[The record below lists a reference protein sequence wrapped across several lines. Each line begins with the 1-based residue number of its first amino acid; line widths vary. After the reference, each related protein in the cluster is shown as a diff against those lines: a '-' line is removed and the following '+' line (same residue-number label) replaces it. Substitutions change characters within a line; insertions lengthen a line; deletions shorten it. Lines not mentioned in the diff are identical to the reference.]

1 MISANPHVDAMAPYA
16 LADLEAPGGKRLI
29 SLAQNES
36 AFPASPAAL
45 DAARRAAAASHLY
58 PDPDWVELRNAIA
71 SVHDVAANQ
80 IICGAGSMELIDCL
94 IRCYAGPG
102 AGVLST
108 QYGYAFFRI
117 AAQSAGA
124 EFTTARESDLTVSV
138 DALLDKAGPAIR
150 IVCLVNPGNPTGTRI
165 PATEVRRL
173 RENLRD
179 DILLIVDE
187 AYGEFADAAGERT
200 FDLVAQDNTV
210 VLRTFSKAYALA
222 GLRAGWGVFPDAIAA
237 HVRKLLNPNN
247 ISVITQAAAAAA
259 MADQAHMRKI
269 VNQTIAL
276 REEFAEEVRALDLC
290 VPASHTN
297 FFVIRFD
304 GPEAAASAEAE
315 LRSEGV
321 ILRGL
326 AGYGLPEC
334 LRATVGSE
342 ADMRTFLDILSA
354 WKGEN
359 A

>member
-1 MISANPHVDAMAPYA
+1 MIPANPHIAAMAPYA
-16 LADLEAPGGKRLI
+16 LADLAAPEGKRLI

-45 DAARRAAAASHLY
+45 EAARNAAVASHLY
-58 PDPDWVELRNAIA
+58 PDPDWIDLRSAIA
-71 SVHDVAANQ
+71 EVHDVAAEQ
-80 IICGAGSMELIDCL
+80 ILCGAGSMELIDCL
-94 IRCYAGPG
+94 IRCHAGPG

-124 EFTTARESDLTVSV
+124 EFCTARERDLTVSV
-138 DALLDKAGPAIR
+138 DTLLDEASPATR
-150 IVCLVNPGNPTGTRI
+150 VVCLVNPGNPTGTRI
-165 PATEVRRL
+165 PASEIQRL
-173 RENLRD
+173 RDSLRD
-179 DILLIVDE
+179 DVLLIVDE
-187 AYGEFADAAGERT
+187 AYGEFADMTGERV
-200 FDLVAQDNTV
+200 FDLVPQGNTV

-237 HVRKLLNPNN
+237 QVRKLLNPNN
-247 ISVITQAAAAAA
+247 ISVVTQAAATAA
-259 MADQAHMRKI
+259 MADQTHMRKI

-276 REEFAEEVRALDLC
+276 REKSAKEVRELGLC
-290 VPASHTN
+290 VPPSHTN
-297 FFVIRFD
+297 FYVIRFE
-304 GPEAAASAEAE
+304 GAQAAAAAEAE
-315 LRSEGV
+315 LRREGV

-342 ADMRTFLDILSA
+342 ADMQTFLGILSA
-354 WKGEN
+354 WKGKN